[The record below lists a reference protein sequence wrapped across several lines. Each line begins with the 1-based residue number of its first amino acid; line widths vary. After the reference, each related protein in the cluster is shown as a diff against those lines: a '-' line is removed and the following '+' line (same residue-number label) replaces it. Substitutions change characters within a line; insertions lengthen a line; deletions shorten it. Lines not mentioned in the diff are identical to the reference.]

1 MLNLEKTTIIFG
13 KNTTKVTQ
21 KYIQSIVGMR
31 SAMTYKR
38 YIGLPSVVGRDR
50 SKSFQEILDNI
61 RLRISN
67 HSVKML
73 TQAGMEIFIEAV
85 VQAFP
90 TNIMSVFKLLNSL
103 LKSINSVI
111 QNFWWWQQ
119 EKENKIHWVS
129 WKLMGKAKSVGGIG
143 FRDLE
148 CFNKSMFAKQCWRL
162 IQEPDSLVANKLD
175 ILWKQAPVG
184 GFVMGVMS
192 IYGKWLGHSAP
203 SKVFSPIKKL
213 DCEATMANLIKP
225 NSKQWKFDLV
235 QEIFEQREANIIL
248 KTPINTMNSRDIII
262 L

>member
-129 WKLMGKAKSVGGIG
+129 WKLMGK
-143 FRDLE
+143 
-148 CFNKSMFAKQCWRL
+148 
-162 IQEPDSLVANKLD
+162 LD